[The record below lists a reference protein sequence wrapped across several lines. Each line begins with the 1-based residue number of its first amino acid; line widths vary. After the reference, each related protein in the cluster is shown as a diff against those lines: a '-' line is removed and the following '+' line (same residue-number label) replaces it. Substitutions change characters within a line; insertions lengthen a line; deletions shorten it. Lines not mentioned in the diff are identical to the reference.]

1 MNAIELFAGG
11 GGLALGVAAAGFKH
25 EALVEWDAASVSAM
39 RTNVSKVSW
48 PFGNWNVIQGDVSKY
63 TFRQLEGKVDLV
75 SGGPPC
81 QPFSVG
87 GKHLAFND
95 RRDMFPEAARVIRE
109 VKPRAFIFE
118 NVRGLTREAFKNYFQ
133 YVKLRLEFPEETIF
147 ESESWLEHL
156 HRLEG
161 LYSSNADVG
170 LRYMVNTRVLNAA
183 EYGVPQHRHRVF
195 IVGFRSDVHESWGF
209 PSPTHCE
216 DELLRSKWLTYEYWD
231 EHRIAKCNRPEISQ
245 AEKRRLSRLPFVT
258 DALRWR
264 TVRDAVSDLPS
275 PTSRSSSQYQGH
287 KFQPGAKPYPGH
299 TGSRLDNPA
308 KTLKA
313 GDHGV
318 PGGENMLATE
328 DGQYRYFT
336 VRESARLQT
345 FPDTYEF
352 PASWT
357 ESMRQI
363 GNAVPVELA
372 KVVADSVRN
381 VLERYSTPPV
391 PRQNEADRP
400 ITRH

>member
-11 GGLALGVAAAGFKH
+11 GGLALGIAAAGFKH
-25 EALVEWDAASVSAM
+25 KALVEWDTDSVIAL
-39 RTNVSKVSW
+39 RTNLARNDW
-48 PFGNWNVIQGDVSKY
+48 PYGNWNVIQGDVSKY
-63 TFRQLEGKVDLV
+63 TFGQLEGKVDLV

-81 QPFSVG
+81 QPFSIG
-87 GKHLAFND
+87 GKHRAYD
-95 RRDMFPEAARVIRE
+95 DARDMFPHAARVIRE

-118 NVRGLTREAFKNYFQ
+118 NVRGLTRESFKNYFQ
-133 YVKLRLEFPEETIF
+133 YIKLRLEFPEETIY
-147 ESESWLEHL
+147 EDESWMEHH

-161 LYSSNADVG
+161 LYSSNSEVG
-170 LRYMVNTRVLNAA
+170 LRYLVNTRVLNAA

-195 IVGFRSDVHESWGF
+195 FVGFRSDVQQAWGF
-209 PSPTHCE
+209 PNPSHSE
-216 DELLRSKWLTYEYWD
+216 EELIRAKWLSGEYWD
-231 EHRIAKCNRPEISQ
+231 EHRVPKSRRPEITLT
-245 AEKRRLSRLPFVT
+245 ERRQLERLPFASNT
-258 DALRWR
+258 QRWR
-264 TVRDAVSDLPS
+264 TVRDAVGDLPL
-275 PTSRSSSQYQGH
+275 PTSRQALAYQGH
-287 KFQPGAKPYPGH
+287 KFQPGARPYPGH

-345 FPDTYEF
+345 FPDSYEF

-363 GNAVPVELA
+363 GNAVPVDLA
-372 KVVADSVRN
+372 RVVAESVRK
-381 VLERYSTPPV
+381 VLDGRSQTKKSTC
-391 PRQNEADRP
+391 EK
-400 ITRH
+400 